1 MVCHNITEY
10 LLTKTTYGIAWRK
23 VLKDLTIYFRE
34 VQASHEARS
43 KSLQKLTN
51 VCNNTEYPPAF
62 LTEGGISDTT
72 HILRDFHRQALAEA
86 TRAKDIQIGVIDQ
99 LTGLRND
106 LGLKIK
112 EIKNLSGDFKNS
124 VDKEMEAT
132 KKAVAGLQDSLG
144 DVDSGVHQVS
154 GKGDPFIV
162 KLAVD
167 RQVERQINE
176 ENYLHMASPPY
187 MSLQTACVCC
197 Y

>member
-1 MVCHNITEY
+1 LVCHNITEY

-23 VLKDLTIYFRE
+23 VLKDLTTYFRE

-187 MSLQTACVCC
+187 MSLQTACACC